1 MRLLFLFI
9 EEVVMP
15 KDAKVSRKKIRSTPH
30 FKRIMEE
37 HFREA
42 DSASKHPD
50 QKVAWCTSV
59 GPAELLTSFGFK
71 LYFPENHGAMLGT
84 TRLSTDYIPYANA
97 AGYSP
102 EICSY
107 LTSDVGAYLKSE
119 TPLTKAYDIKSIPRP
134 DVLVYNTN
142 QCRDVQEWLS
152 YYSREFNVPIMGVNA
167 PKAVDVL
174 EEHHIKDAESQLEAM
189 VEPLEKIS
197 GNKFDPQELA
207 KVVRLSKEA
216 TDLWKGVLDTA
227 MNVPSPLTFFDGV
240 IHMGPIVVMRG
251 LEKAVD
257 YYKEL
262 KTEMEERVKDGVG
275 AVDDEKFRL
284 YWDGMPIW
292 GKLRPLSEQ
301 LYNLKTCVVASTYC
315 NSWIFD
321 SFNPDNPFYTMAKA
335 YTEIFINRSERIKE
349 QYIADLVTKFKI
361 DGIIFHDSR
370 TCPNNSNARYGMP
383 GRMREKFG
391 IPSLIISGD
400 LNDLRCYSEEQ
411 AKTNIE
417 AFIEQLEEG
426 KGE

>member
-227 MNVPSPLTFFDGV
+227 MNVPSP
-240 IHMGPIVVMRG
+240 HMGPIVVMRG

>member
-1 MRLLFLFI
+1 MAL
-9 EEVVMP
+9 E
-15 KDAKVSRKKIRSTPH
+15 KKSTRKKIKATGH

-42 DSASKHPD
+42 DSASADPD

-59 GPAELLTSFGFK
+59 GPAELLTAFGFK

-84 TRLSTDYIPYANA
+84 TRLSTEYIPYANA

-119 TPLTKAYDIKSIPRP
+119 TPLTKAYNIKSIPKP

-142 QCRDVQEWLS
+142 QCRDVQEWFS

-167 PKAVDVL
+167 PKSVDVL
-174 EEHHIKDAESQLEAM
+174 EEHHIKDVESQIEAM
-189 VEPLEKIS
+189 VGPLEKVS
-197 GNKFDPQELA
+197 GQKFDPKALSEA
-207 KVVRLSKEA
+207 VRLSKEA
-216 TDLWKGVLDTA
+216 TDLWKDVLNTA
-227 MNVPSPLTFFDGV
+227 TNIPSPLTFFDGTV
-240 IHMGPIVVMRG
+240 HMGPIVVMRG
-251 LEKAVD
+251 LQKAVD

-262 KTEMEERVKDGVG
+262 KAEMEERVRDGIA

-284 YWDGMPIW
+284 YWEGMPIW

-301 LYNLKTCVVASTYC
+301 LFHLKACVVASTYC

-321 SFNPDNPFYTMAKA
+321 SFNPDKPFYSMAKA

-349 QYIADLVTKFKI
+349 NYLADLVKKFKV

-426 KGE
+426 KSD

>member
-1 MRLLFLFI
+1 MS
-9 EEVVMP
+9 EE
-15 KDAKVSRKKIRSTPH
+15 KKSSRKKIKATSH
-30 FKRIMEE
+30 FKKIMEE
-37 HFREA
+37 HFLEA
-42 DSASKHPD
+42 DSAAKDPG

-59 GPAELLTSFGFK
+59 GPAELLTAFDFK

-119 TPLTKAYDIKSIPRP
+119 TPLTNAYDIKSIPKP

-142 QCRDVQEWLS
+142 QCRDVQEWFS
-152 YYSREFNVPIMGVNA
+152 YYSREFNVPIMGINA

-174 EEHHIKDAESQLEAM
+174 EEHHIKDVESQLEAM
-189 VEPLEKIS
+189 VKPLEKIS
-197 GNKFDPQELA
+197 GIKFDPKALSEA
-207 KVVRLSKEA
+207 VRLSKEA
-216 TDLWKGVLDTA
+216 TDLWKDVLNTA
-227 MNVPSPLTFFDGV
+227 KNTPSPLTFFDGT

-251 LEKAVD
+251 QKKAVD

-262 KTEMEERVKDGVG
+262 KAEMGQRIKEGVA
-275 AVDDEKFRL
+275 AVDGEKFRL

-301 LYNLKTCVVASTYC
+301 LYYLKTCVVASTYC

-321 SFNPDNPFYTMAKA
+321 SFDPENPFYSMAKA

-349 QYIADLVTKFKI
+349 KYIIDIVKEFKI
-361 DGIIFHDSR
+361 DGILFHDSR

-383 GRMREKFG
+383 GRMRDKYG

-417 AFIEQLEEG
+417 AFIEQLEES
-426 KGE
+426 KGD

>member
-1 MRLLFLFI
+1 MSI
-9 EEVVMP
+9 AG
-15 KDAKVSRKKIRSTPH
+15 KTQRKKIKATSH
-30 FKRIMEE
+30 FKRIMAE
-37 HFREA
+37 HFLEA
-42 DSASKHPD
+42 DSAAKDPK

-59 GPAELLTSFGFK
+59 GPAELLTAFGFK

-119 TPLTKAYDIKSIPRP
+119 TPLTKAYDIKSIPKP

-152 YYSREFNVPIMGVNA
+152 YYSREFNAPIMGVNA
-167 PKAVDVL
+167 PKSVDVL
-174 EEHHIKDAESQLEAM
+174 EEHHILDVESQLKTM

-197 GNKFDPQELA
+197 GKRFDSDELA
-207 KVVRLSKEA
+207 KAVKLSKEA
-216 TDLWKGVLDTA
+216 TDLWKEVLNTA
-227 MNVPSPLTFFDGV
+227 KNIPSPLTFFDGT

-251 LEKAVD
+251 LSKAVD

-262 KTEMEERVKDGVG
+262 KAEMEERIKEGVA

-301 LYNLKTCVVASTYC
+301 LYHLKTCVVASTYC

-321 SFNPDNPFYTMAKA
+321 SFDPDNPFYSMAKA

-349 QYIADLVTKFKI
+349 QYIADIVKEFKI

-383 GRMREKFG
+383 GRMRDKFG

>member
-1 MRLLFLFI
+1 MSL
-9 EEVVMP
+9 E
-15 KDAKVSRKKIRSTPH
+15 KKSTRKKIIATGH

-42 DSASKHPD
+42 DAAAADPN

-59 GPAELLTSFGFK
+59 GPAELLTAFGFK

-142 QCRDVQEWLS
+142 QCRDVQEWFS

-174 EEHHIKDAESQLEAM
+174 EEHHIIDVESQLKAM

-197 GNKFDPQELA
+197 GKKFDPKALSEA
-207 KVVRLSKEA
+207 VRLSKEA
-216 TDLWKGVLDTA
+216 TDLWKEVLNTA
-227 MNVPSPLTFFDGV
+227 ANIPSPLTFFDGTV
-240 IHMGPIVVMRG
+240 HMGPIVVMRG
-251 LEKAVD
+251 LQKVVD
-257 YYKEL
+257 YYQEL
-262 KTEMEERVKDGVG
+262 KTEMEDRVKDGVA
-275 AVDDEKFRL
+275 AVDDERFRL

-301 LYNLKTCVVASTYC
+301 LFHLKACVVASTYC

-321 SFNPDNPFYTMAKA
+321 SFDPDNPFYSMAKA

-349 QYIADLVTKFKI
+349 QYIADMVKKFKI

-383 GRMREKFG
+383 GRMREKFK

-426 KGE
+426 KSD